1 MKKLIVFLV
10 LVLISR
16 VPFADT
22 VTLDENI
29 KNDIRYS
36 VVLNLVK
43 QSSLNFDEEN
53 ISYQQTSS
61 GLATLIPIVDES
73 GDTVG
78 VLSVHDEKWRVS
90 FSVNN
95 VTEAFNVKI
104 DEKGSVKLEKPEK
117 VESNFKKTVF
127 NPEDTGSLQ
136 EVSMTGSNWCMYTSK
151 TGSNIGCFSP
161 DSNPFSYYFVVTY
174 REGSRIT
181 KYSQSYRA
189 DYKGRAVVCP
199 VKDTK
204 VLNLPQCGFP
214 PD

>member
-1 MKKLIVFLV
+1 MKKLFVFLV

-16 VPFADT
+16 VSFADA

-117 VESNFKKTVF
+117 VESNFKK
-127 NPEDTGSLQ
+127 
-136 EVSMTGSNWCMYTSK
+136 
-151 TGSNIGCFSP
+151 
-161 DSNPFSYYFVVTY
+161 
-174 REGSRIT
+174 
-181 KYSQSYRA
+181 KYSIQ
-189 DYKGRAVVCP
+189 KILVVC
-199 VKDTK
+199 KR
-204 VLNLPQCGFP
+204 CR
-214 PD
+214 